1 LFDKNAMKKALA
13 WRVCIAIP
21 LGTFLTY
28 LWFGHVMK
36 SIEFMLF
43 INVLFTGLHY
53 SYEIFWDKYILRSS
67 ENDQTHQAHKRANG
81 VERD

>member
-1 LFDKNAMKKALA
+1 MKKALV
-13 WRVCIAIP
+13 WRLCIAIP

-28 LWFGHVMK
+28 LWFGHVLK

-53 SYEIFWDKYILRSS
+53 SYEIVWDKYLMRRLGH
-67 ENDQTHQAHKRANG
+67 DQANERVDG
-81 VERD
+81 VQRDTT